1 LKALVKDHLRGVVL
15 AGDWAANQYFG
26 IYIYIIIYI
35 YTHMYNSLEL
45 SYPKRVLQNI
55 PQKNCKT
62 GELGQDR
69 LKVRWEAV
77 MFLFNVVNLNV

>member
-1 LKALVKDHLRGVVL
+1 
-15 AGDWAANQYFG
+15 
-26 IYIYIIIYI
+26 
-35 YTHMYNSLEL
+35 MYNSLEL

>member
-1 LKALVKDHLRGVVL
+1 
-15 AGDWAANQYFG
+15 
-26 IYIYIIIYI
+26 
-35 YTHMYNSLEL
+35 MC
-45 SYPKRVLQNI
+45 I
-55 PQKNCKT
+55 PQSWYFLGSKPSRLEISLKKKCKT

>member
-1 LKALVKDHLRGVVL
+1 MTGPPISTLG
-15 AGDWAANQYFG
+15 
-26 IYIYIIIYI
+26 YIYNYI

-55 PQKNCKT
+55 PQKNGKT
-62 GELGQDR
+62 GEQGQDR

>member
-1 LKALVKDHLRGVVL
+1 MPVTTGPRTAHPWGHSSAPREGISQVSKSKVVL
-15 AGDWAANQYFG
+15 DG
-26 IYIYIIIYI
+26 IVILARFV
-35 YTHMYNSLEL
+35 HSQR
-45 SYPKRVLQNI
+45 KRCE
-55 PQKNCKT
+55 KNGKT